1 MNIILFT
8 RRRGHLHQISLGQP
22 VIALPVM
29 LLVVLML
36 GGIFGA
42 GYQYAVSHG
51 AASPDAQAR
60 TWQARLAEQEEEIRR
75 ATREAEENVQA
86 LSMRLG
92 QLQAQVV
99 RLEALGERLASM
111 AELDDGEFDFARR
124 PALGGPTEGED
135 DFGQYSAEFSEAL
148 AQLASRID
156 YRGRQLVVLEDIMR
170 SSSLQDQVMPAGRPV
185 TSGWISSGY
194 GVRTDPFT
202 GRRTRHFG
210 TDFAARTGTPIK
222 AVADGVV
229 TWSGKRHGYGYMVEI
244 NHGNG
249 YRTRY
254 AHNDVNHVEVG
265 DTVRRGDLIADVGQT
280 GRATG
285 PHLHF
290 EVLHNGR
297 AVDPMEFVR
306 AGQ

>member
-22 VIALPVM
+22 LIALPVVLM
-29 LLVVLML
+29 VALVVS
-36 GGIFGA
+36 GIFGA

-51 AASPDAQAR
+51 GASPDAQAR
-60 TWQARLAEQEEEIRR
+60 AWEQRLAEQEAQIRQ

-86 LSMRLG
+86 LSIRLG

-99 RLEALGERLASM
+99 RLEALGERLTDM
-111 AELDDGEFDFARR
+111 AGLESGEFDFARR
-124 PALGGPTEGED
+124 PALGGPSEGEED
-135 DFGQYSAEFSEAL
+135 WDQYSAGFSEAL
-148 AQLASRID
+148 EQLASRID
-156 YRGRQLVVLEDIMR
+156 HREQQLGVLEDIMR
-170 SSSLQDQVMPAGRPV
+170 TNSLQDQVMPTGRPV
-185 TSGWISSGY
+185 TEGWISSGF

-202 GRRTRHFG
+202 GRRTRHYG
-210 TDFAARTGTPIK
+210 TDFAARHGTPVK

-229 TWSGKRHGYGYMVEI
+229 TWSGERHGYGYLVEI

-254 AHNDVNHVEVG
+254 GHNSATHVAVG
-265 DTVRRGDLIADVGQT
+265 DKVSRGDVIADVGQT
-280 GRATG
+280 GRSTG

-297 AVDPMEFVR
+297 TVDPIDFVR
-306 AGQ
+306 AGD